1 MDRAIVVGLIQ
12 NIAIL
17 LTFSMLYDLF
27 WERTDKSRN
36 IILRIASG
44 FVLGGIGIILILSPW
59 TFKTGLFFDTR
70 SVMLCVT
77 GLFFGPIPTL
87 IAMTIVGLYR
97 LSLGGPGVWM

>member
-1 MDRAIVVGLIQ
+1 MGETIVIGLIQ

-44 FVLGGIGIILILSPW
+44 FVLGGIGVILILSP
-59 TFKTGLFFDTR
+59 
-70 SVMLCVT
+70 
-77 GLFFGPIPTL
+77 
-87 IAMTIVGLYR
+87 
-97 LSLGGPGVWM
+97 

>member
-1 MDRAIVVGLIQ
+1 MGETIVIGLIQ

-44 FVLGGIGIILILSPW
+44 FVLGGIGIILILSP
-59 TFKTGLFFDTR
+59 
-70 SVMLCVT
+70 
-77 GLFFGPIPTL
+77 
-87 IAMTIVGLYR
+87 
-97 LSLGGPGVWM
+97 